1 MARFATAVAISLLGI
16 QAVSAAC
23 TNPAQRKSWTALT
36 TAEKAEYIS
45 STLCLMDPA
54 QAPSKTNYAGSKTRW
69 DELQV
74 AHIAQV
80 QFIHGVGAFLPW
92 HRWYMTVH
100 ENLLRQECG
109 YTGPIPYWNEQEDQ
123 AAGPLTAASIWGTD
137 PTASFGTGLTLED
150 GCVADGPFAGLT
162 YNVNIQ
168 LERGAEQCLAYD
180 FKEAQFDKVSQ
191 DIVDACY
198 ALTTYDDFNT
208 CLGGTPHTSGHYAIG
223 GTMDDVS
230 LSPADP
236 LFFMHHTNLDRLWW
250 EWQSKDVSRLTDMS
264 GRNVAVAGLLAQAQ
278 PKILPVEAF
287 SPYFGDN
294 GNVTTLDHV
303 LWMAGTAE
311 NITIGEV
318 MDIKSDAICIEYL

>member
-1 MARFATAVAISLLGI
+1 MSKFLAIAAVALTAA
-16 QAVSAAC
+16 QAVSGAC
-23 TNPAQRKSWTALT
+23 TNPSQRKAWTALT
-36 TAEKAEYIS
+36 SAEKAEYIKS
-45 STLCLMDPA
+45 ELCLMDPA

-92 HRWYMTVH
+92 HRWFMTVH

-109 YTGPIPYWNEQEDQ
+109 YTGPIPYWNEQVDQ

-137 PTASFGTGLTLED
+137 PTTSFGTGATDEN
-150 GCVADGPFAGLT
+150 GCVADGPFANVS

-168 LERGAEQCLAYD
+168 LERGEAQCLAYD
-180 FKEAQFDKVSQ
+180 FKQSRFDEVSQ
-191 DIVDACY
+191 EIVDACY
-198 ALTTYDDFNT
+198 EMDTYNDFND
-208 CLGGTPHTSGHYAIG
+208 CLGSTPHTSGHYAIG

-250 EWQSKDVSRLTDMS
+250 EWQSRKASRLTDMG
-264 GRNVAVAGLLAQAQ
+264 GRNAAVGGILVSNQ
-278 PKILPVEAF
+278 PKILPISAF
-287 SPYFGDN
+287 QPYFGDN

-318 MDIKSDAICIEYL
+318 MDIKSDAICVEYL

>member
-1 MARFATAVAISLLGI
+1 MSKLLTIATAALAAA

-23 TNPAQRKSWTALT
+23 TNPSVRKDWTALT
-36 TAEKAEYIS
+36 DAEKAAYIE

-54 QAPSKTNYAGSKTRW
+54 QAPSKTNYAGSKSRW

-92 HRWYMTVH
+92 HRWFMSVH
-100 ENLLRQECG
+100 ESLLRQDCG
-109 YTGPIPYWNEQEDQ
+109 YTGPMPYWNEQVDQ
-123 AAGPLTAASIWGTD
+123 AAGPLTAASIWGSD
-137 PTASFGTGLTLED
+137 PTTSFGTGATD
-150 GCVADGPFAGLT
+150 ANGCVADGPFSNLT

-168 LERGAEQCLAYD
+168 LERGEDQCLAYGLNQ
-180 FKEAQFDKVSQ
+180 AQFNQVAQ
-191 DIVDACY
+191 TVVDACNS
-198 ALTTYDDFNT
+198 LETYDDFNT

-250 EWQSKDVSRLTDMS
+250 VWQSKNESRINDMS
-264 GRNVAVAGLLAQAQ
+264 GRNVAVGGILVTNQ
-278 PKILPVEAF
+278 PKILPVSAF
-287 SPYFGDN
+287 QPYFEDN
-294 GNVTTLDHV
+294 GNVTTLNHV
-303 LWMAGTAE
+303 MWMAGTAE

-318 MDIKSDAICIEYL
+318 VDVNSDAICIEYQ

>member
-1 MARFATAVAISLLGI
+1 MVKSITAATICLGAI

-23 TNPAQRKSWTALT
+23 TNPTQRKSWSALT
-36 TAEKAEYIS
+36 SSEKSEYIN

-54 QAPSKTNYAGSKTRW
+54 QAPSKTRYAGSKSRW

-80 QFIHGVGAFLPW
+80 QFIHVVGAFLPW
-92 HRWYMTVH
+92 HRWFMTVH
-100 ENLLRQECG
+100 ENLLRSECG

-123 AAGPLTAASIWGTD
+123 AAGPLTAASIWGDD
-137 PTASFGTGLTLED
+137 PSTSFGTGLTD
-150 GCVADGPFAGLT
+150 SNGCVADGPFKNVK

-180 FKEAQFDKVSQ
+180 LKQDEFDLISQ
-191 DIVDACY
+191 DIVDACNSLDGY
-198 ALTTYDDFNT
+198 SEFNS
-208 CLGGTPHTSGHYAIG
+208 CIGGSPHTSGHFAIG

-250 EWQSKDVSRLTDMS
+250 EWQSKNTSRLTDM
-264 GRNVAVAGLLAQAQ
+264 GGPNVASGSFLASVQ
-278 PKILPVEAF
+278 PNILPKEAF
-287 SPYFGDN
+287 APYFGDD
-294 GNVTTLDHV
+294 GNTTTLNHIM
-303 LWMAGTAE
+303 WMAGTAE
-311 NITIGEV
+311 NITIAEV
-318 MDIKSDAICIEYL
+318 MDIKSDAICIEYI